1 MAGLVLALSFA
12 LLALVPVR
20 PFRELAFLMSCRA
33 GASTRSSSGRCS
45 SLSLIA
51 LVGPRIAWPCRLAGS
66 AGSASALPPVPAAD
80 AVPAQA
86 PAGTTRATRATLAV
100 IALGVALTVLARK
113 EG

>member
-1 MAGLVLALSFA
+1 MSVGLVLDAFVVRSL
-12 LLALVPVR
+12 LVP
-20 PFRELAFLMSCRA
+20 
-33 GASTRSSSGRCS
+33 
-45 SLSLIA
+45 SLIA
-51 LVGPRIAWPCRLAGS
+51 LVGPRIAWPRRLAGS
-66 AGSASALPPVPAAD
+66 AGSASALSPVPAAD